1 MGSDGGGSEKSMDW
15 KRTSGPEVA
24 GFLDRW
30 HWGWGGC
37 GEKVGG
43 VEDDA
48 KGSGWLWVAGW
59 LDRGVVL

>member
-15 KRTSGPEVA
+15 KSTLGPEVA

-30 HWGWGGC
+30 HGG
-37 GEKVGG
+37 GSREKVGG